1 MERADGKAA
10 DIERLRPL
18 LEDAFHAIWAG
29 LAESDGFNR
38 LVTAS
43 SVAWRDIVILRMLAK
58 YLRQAGLNL
67 SQPYMENA
75 LVKNPGIA
83 LLLVDLFKTMHDPKA
98 FADMAARITT
108 GAAWPCDEGTARQ
121 GSVIL
126 LTAEDDLADTVKPR
140 LAAAGADMSRV
151 HVLKMVKDGSKKR
164 MFSLITDLDVL
175 RKEIARIG
183 GVVQVQID
191 PISAYQGVGR
201 IDSFRTTDVRAVL
214 APVVDL
220 AAELHI
226 SFMGIMHFNKKV
238 DVTNALLRISDSL
251 AYGATARHVFAA
263 VDDPDN
269 QRKLLVRA
277 KNNLAKRDIPA
288 LAYGFGVKTVG
299 FDRRLNKD
307 ITAPHIVWFGHAD
320 VTASEAMQAATEQRA
335 PSARDDAK
343 RFLAELLAN
352 GPMSSKDIEEAAEAN
367 GISRRTLFRVK
378 GELGITARKSSR
390 KWTWQLPDE
399 NSIEAIYGKSATTQ
413 G

>member
-1 MERADGKAA
+1 
-10 DIERLRPL
+10 
-18 LEDAFHAIWAG
+18 
-29 LAESDGFNR
+29 
-38 LVTAS
+38 
-43 SVAWRDIVILRMLAK
+43 
-58 YLRQAGLNL
+58 
-67 SQPYMENA
+67 
-75 LVKNPGIA
+75 
-83 LLLVDLFKTMHDPKA
+83 
-98 FADMAARITT
+98 
-108 GAAWPCDEGTARQ
+108 
-121 GSVIL
+121 
-126 LTAEDDLADTVKPR
+126 
-140 LAAAGADMSRV
+140 
-151 HVLKMVKDGSKKR
+151 
-164 MFSLITDLDVL
+164 
-175 RKEIARIG
+175 
-183 GVVQVQID
+183 
-191 PISAYQGVGR
+191 
-201 IDSFRTTDVRAVL
+201 
-214 APVVDL
+214 
-220 AAELHI
+220 
-226 SFMGIMHFNKKV
+226 
-238 DVTNALLRISDSL
+238 
-251 AYGATARHVFAA
+251 
-263 VDDPDN
+263 
-269 QRKLLVRA
+269 LVRA